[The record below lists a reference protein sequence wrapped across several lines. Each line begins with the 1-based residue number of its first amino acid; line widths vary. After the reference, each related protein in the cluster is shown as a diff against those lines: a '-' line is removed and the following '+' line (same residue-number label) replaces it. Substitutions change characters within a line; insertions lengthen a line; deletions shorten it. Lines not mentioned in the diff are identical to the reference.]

1 MIPYAEFRRL
11 LISAPECATY
21 DEYVAECG
29 GSVPLTNVGTAML
42 LLKTIYDIGHDGL
55 TVRRLCE
62 VCLPSQ
68 RQLAVRYYIPSRT
81 VEDWCAGHRD
91 PTGSTLLFLAYA
103 VVSDY
108 IGDIVGDAW

>member
-1 MIPYAEFRRL
+1 MIPYADFRRL

-21 DEYVAECG
+21 QEYVAECG
-29 GSVPLTNVGTAML
+29 GSVPLANVGTAML

-62 VCLPSQ
+62 VCLPSR
-68 RQLAVRYYIPSRT
+68 RQLAMRYNIPTRS
-81 VEDWCAGHRD
+81 VENWAAETSSM
-91 PTGSTLLFLAYA
+91 PAWQLPVLAYA

-108 IGDIVGDAW
+108 IGDIVGEAW